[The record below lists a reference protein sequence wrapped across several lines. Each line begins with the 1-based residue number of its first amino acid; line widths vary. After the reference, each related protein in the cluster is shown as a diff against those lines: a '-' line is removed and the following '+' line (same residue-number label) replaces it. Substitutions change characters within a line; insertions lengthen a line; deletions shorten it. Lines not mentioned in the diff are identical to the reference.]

1 VTAPQ
6 RSFRV
11 TPVHPTH
18 RPEPDGERIVAGCTS
33 CTVCCRI
40 VSTDR
45 LGPTRRGRDECGGN
59 PGLSLR
65 AAPAAPPTEP
75 APATA
80 YGVIDGVVVAQ
91 HTERVSTAPDQG
103 D

>member
-1 VTAPQ
+1 MNSPE
-6 RSFRV
+6 RPFRV
-11 TPVHPTH
+11 TPVHASH

-33 CTVCCRI
+33 CTVCCRV

-65 AAPAAPPTEP
+65 AAPAGPPSEP
-75 APATA
+75 PPADR
-80 YGVIDGVVVAQ
+80 GRVIEGVVVDQ
-91 HTERVSTAPDQG
+91 HTEDASTTSDQG